1 MNDLSVNLKDIDVSF
16 GNKDILKIEE
26 LSAYMNDKIAII
38 GANGTGKSMLLK
50 IIAGKFTEYEGSVQT
65 ETNFNYFAQIDEL
78 DYMVDE
84 NFNFELLSR
93 LNVPD
98 NTGLSGGEE
107 TKFRLA
113 HALSEYKLGL
123 LLDEPT
129 THLDQQSVDLL
140 IEEVKYYYGT
150 LIFVSHDRHFINS
163 IADRIWEVSDGTVKE
178 YTGNFDD
185 YEVQKEQEKLE
196 NERQYQSFIS
206 EKKRLE
212 DAARKQ
218 MEKASKMRGDK
229 NRKQDIKP
237 DRLSASKQKDT
248 VQKQAFKAAKSIE
261 SRIGH
266 LDEVERMGDQRHL
279 KFPMSKAMEI
289 YNKFPIM
296 GQDITVKRGERILLD
311 KVNFQFPLG
320 ETIAITGSNGAGKSS
335 LLHEILNHAEG
346 MDISPKVKIE
356 SYRQMDYKMFND
368 EPVIKHLMK
377 QTEFQE
383 PLVRSILQN
392 LGFSQDEVT
401 KPLHNL
407 SGGEATRVS
416 LALMFVRPS
425 NVIILDEPTN
435 FIDLNTIEA
444 LETFIKAYGGTVLV
458 TSHDK
463 YFVESVADSI
473 YKIEDSKLERVQEI

>member
-1 MNDLSVNLKDIDVSF
+1 MNELSVKLKDIDVSF
-16 GNKDILKIEE
+16 GNKDVLNIEE

-38 GANGTGKSMLLK
+38 GPNGAGKSTLLK
-50 IIAGKFTEYEGSVQT
+50 IIAGNFEKFGGSVQS
-65 ETNFNYFAQIDEL
+65 ETDFNYFAQIDEV
-78 DYMVDE
+78 DYEVHD

-93 LNVPD
+93 LDVPD
-98 NTGLSGGEE
+98 NKGMSGGEE

-113 HALSEYKLGL
+113 QALSEYKLGL

-129 THLDQQSVDLL
+129 THLDQRSVDLL
-140 IEEVKYYYGT
+140 IDELKYYFGT

-163 IADRIWEVSDGTVKE
+163 IADKIWEVSEGKVRE
-178 YTGNFDD
+178 YAGNYDD
-185 YEVQKEQEKLE
+185 YESQKEQERLE
-196 NERQYQSFIS
+196 NERQYQSFNS

-212 DAARKQ
+212 EAAQKQ
-218 MEKASKMRGDK
+218 MEKASKMSGDK

-237 DRLSASKQKDT
+237 DRLSSSKQKDT

-261 SRIGH
+261 SRISH
-266 LDEVERMGDQRHL
+266 LNEVERMDDSKQL
-279 KFPMSKAMEI
+279 KFPLAKTMEI
-289 YNKFPIM
+289 HNKFPIM
-296 GQDITVKRGERILLD
+296 GQGVTVERGDKVLLD
-311 KVNFQFPLG
+311 KASFQFPLG
-320 ETIAITGSNGAGKSS
+320 HTIAITGNNGSGKSS
-335 LLHEILNHAEG
+335 LLQEIMNNAEG
-346 MDISPKVKIE
+346 MDISPKVKME
-356 SYRQMDYKMFND
+356 SYRQMDYKMFTD
-368 EPVIKHLMK
+368 EPVIKYLMK

-416 LALMFVRPS
+416 LALMFVKPS

-435 FIDLNTIEA
+435 FIDLNTIKA
-444 LETFIKAYGGTVLV
+444 LETFIGAYQGTILV

-463 YFVESVADSI
+463 YFVERIADSVYRI
-473 YKIEDSKLERVQEI
+473 DDQQLERVK

>member
-1 MNDLSVNLKDIDVSF
+1 MNELSVKLKDIDVSF
-16 GNKDILKIEE
+16 GNKDVLKIEE
-26 LSAYMNDKIAII
+26 LSAYMDDKVAII
-38 GANGTGKSMLLK
+38 GPNGTGKSTLLK
-50 IIAGKFTEYEGSVQT
+50 IIADKFHGFEGAVQR
-65 ETNFNYFAQIDEL
+65 ETDFNYFAQIGEQDSCI
-78 DYMVDE
+78 DD

-98 NTGLSGGEE
+98 NKGLSGGEE

-113 HALSEYKLGL
+113 QVLSEYKLGL

-129 THLDQQSVDLL
+129 THLDQESVNLL
-140 IEEVKYYYGT
+140 IDELKYYFGT

-163 IADRIWEVSDGTVKE
+163 IADKIWEVADGNVRE
-178 YTGNFDD
+178 YTGNYDD
-185 YEVQKEQEKLE
+185 YENQKEQERLE

-212 DAARKQ
+212 DAAQKQ
-218 MEKASKMRGDK
+218 MEKAAKMSGDK

-237 DRLSASKQKDT
+237 DRLSSSKQKDT
-248 VQKQAFKAAKSIE
+248 VQKQVFKTAKSIE
-261 SRIGH
+261 SRISH
-266 LDEVERMGDQRHL
+266 LDEVERMGEDKKL
-279 KFPMSKAMEI
+279 KFPLSKSMDI
-289 YNKFPIM
+289 HNSFPIM
-296 GQDITVKRGERILLD
+296 GQDITVKRGDKVLLD
-311 KVNFQFPLG
+311 KVSFQFPLG
-320 ETIAITGSNGAGKSS
+320 QAIAITGPNGAGKSS
-335 LLHEILNHAEG
+335 LLHEIMNDTEG
-346 MDISPKVKIE
+346 MDISPKVKME
-356 SYRQMDYKMFND
+356 SYRQMDYKMFTD
-368 EPVIKHLMK
+368 EPVIKYLMK

-392 LGFSQDEVT
+392 LGFSQDEVM

-444 LETFIKAYGGTVLV
+444 LETFIKAYEGTVLV

-463 YFVESVADSI
+463 YFVDRIAESI
-473 YKIEDSKLERVQEI
+473 YKIEERKLNRI

>member
-1 MNDLSVNLKDIDVSF
+1 MNELSVKLKDIDVSF
-16 GNKDILKIEE
+16 GNKDVLNIEE

-38 GANGTGKSMLLK
+38 GPNGAGKSTLLK
-50 IIAGKFTEYEGSVQT
+50 IIAGNFEKFGGSVQS
-65 ETNFNYFAQIDEL
+65 ETDFNYFAQIDEV
-78 DYMVDE
+78 DYEVHD

-93 LNVPD
+93 LDVPD
-98 NTGLSGGEE
+98 NKGLSGGEE

-113 HALSEYKLGL
+113 QALSEYKLGL

-129 THLDQQSVDLL
+129 THLDQRSVDLL
-140 IEEVKYYYGT
+140 IDELKYYFGT

-163 IADRIWEVSDGTVKE
+163 IADKIWEVSEGNVRE
-178 YTGNFDD
+178 YAGNYDD
-185 YEVQKEQEKLE
+185 YESQKEQERLE
-196 NERQYQSFIS
+196 NERQYQSFNS

-212 DAARKQ
+212 EAAQKQ
-218 MEKASKMRGDK
+218 MEKASKMSGDK

-237 DRLSASKQKDT
+237 DRLSSSKQKDT

-261 SRIGH
+261 SRISH
-266 LDEVERMGDQRHL
+266 LNEVERMDDSKQL
-279 KFPMSKAMEI
+279 KFPLAKTMEI
-289 YNKFPIM
+289 HNKFPIM
-296 GQDITVKRGERILLD
+296 GQGVTVERGDKVLLD
-311 KVNFQFPLG
+311 KASFQFPLG
-320 ETIAITGSNGAGKSS
+320 HTIAITGNNGSGKSS
-335 LLHEILNHAEG
+335 LLQEIMNNAEG
-346 MDISPKVKIE
+346 MDISPKVKME
-356 SYRQMDYKMFND
+356 SYRQMDYKMFTD
-368 EPVIKHLMK
+368 EPVIKYLMK

-416 LALMFVRPS
+416 LALMFVKPS

-435 FIDLNTIEA
+435 FIDLNTIKA
-444 LETFIKAYGGTVLV
+444 LETFIGAYQGTILV

-463 YFVESVADSI
+463 YFVERIADSVYRI
-473 YKIEDSKLERVQEI
+473 DDQQLERVK

>member
-1 MNDLSVNLKDIDVSF
+1 MNELSVKLKDIDVSF
-16 GNKDILKIEE
+16 GNKDVLNIEE

-38 GANGTGKSMLLK
+38 GPNGAGKSTLLK
-50 IIAGKFTEYEGSVQT
+50 IIAGKFEKFGGSVQS
-65 ETNFNYFAQIDEL
+65 ETDFNYFAQIDEV
-78 DYMVDE
+78 DYEVHD

-93 LNVPD
+93 LDVPD
-98 NTGLSGGEE
+98 NKGLSGGEE

-113 HALSEYKLGL
+113 QALSEYKLGL

-129 THLDQQSVDLL
+129 THLDQRSVDLL
-140 IEEVKYYYGT
+140 IDELKYYFGT

-163 IADRIWEVSDGTVKE
+163 IADKIWEVSEGNVRE
-178 YTGNFDD
+178 YAGNYDD
-185 YEVQKEQEKLE
+185 YESQKEQERLE
-196 NERQYQSFIS
+196 NERQYQSFNS

-212 DAARKQ
+212 EAAQKQ
-218 MEKASKMRGDK
+218 MEKASKMSGDK

-237 DRLSASKQKDT
+237 DRLSSSKQKDT

-261 SRIGH
+261 SRISH
-266 LDEVERMGDQRHL
+266 LNEVERMDDSKQL
-279 KFPMSKAMEI
+279 KFPLAKTMEI
-289 YNKFPIM
+289 HNKFPIM
-296 GQDITVKRGERILLD
+296 GQGVTVERGDKVLLD
-311 KVNFQFPLG
+311 KASFQFPLG
-320 ETIAITGSNGAGKSS
+320 HTIAITGNNGSGKSS
-335 LLHEILNHAEG
+335 LLQEIMNNAEG
-346 MDISPKVKIE
+346 MDISPKVKME
-356 SYRQMDYKMFND
+356 SYRQMDYKMFTD
-368 EPVIKHLMK
+368 EPVIKYLMK

-416 LALMFVRPS
+416 LALMFVKPS

-435 FIDLNTIEA
+435 FIDLNTIKA
-444 LETFIKAYGGTVLV
+444 LETFIGAYQGTILV

-463 YFVESVADSI
+463 YFVERIADSVYRI
-473 YKIEDSKLERVQEI
+473 DDQQLERVK

>member
-1 MNDLSVNLKDIDVSF
+1 MNELSVKLKDIDVSF
-16 GNKDILKIEE
+16 GNKDVLNIEE

-38 GANGTGKSMLLK
+38 GPNGAGKSTLLK
-50 IIAGKFTEYEGSVQT
+50 IIAGKFEKFGGSVQS
-65 ETNFNYFAQIDEL
+65 ETDFNYFAQIDEV
-78 DYMVDE
+78 DYEVHD

-93 LNVPD
+93 LDVPD
-98 NTGLSGGEE
+98 NKGLSGGEE

-113 HALSEYKLGL
+113 QALSEYKLGL

-129 THLDQQSVDLL
+129 THLDQRSVDLL
-140 IEEVKYYYGT
+140 IDELKYYFGT

-163 IADRIWEVSDGTVKE
+163 IADKIWEVSEGKVREYAVK
-178 YTGNFDD
+178 YVD
-185 YEVQKEQEKLE
+185 YETHKEPERLE
-196 NERQYQSFIS
+196 NERQYQSFNS

-212 DAARKQ
+212 EAAQKQ
-218 MEKASKMRGDK
+218 MEKASKMSGDK

-237 DRLSASKQKDT
+237 DRLSSSKQKDT

-261 SRIGH
+261 SRISH
-266 LDEVERMGDQRHL
+266 LNEVERMDDSKQL
-279 KFPMSKAMEI
+279 KFPLAKTMEI
-289 YNKFPIM
+289 HNKFPIM
-296 GQDITVKRGERILLD
+296 GQGVTVERGDKVLLD
-311 KVNFQFPLG
+311 KASFQFPLG
-320 ETIAITGSNGAGKSS
+320 HTIAITGNNGSGKSS
-335 LLHEILNHAEG
+335 LLQEIMNNAEG
-346 MDISPKVKIE
+346 MDISPKVKME
-356 SYRQMDYKMFND
+356 SYRQMDYKMFTD
-368 EPVIKHLMK
+368 EPVIKYLMK

-416 LALMFVRPS
+416 LALMFVKPS

-435 FIDLNTIEA
+435 FIDLNTIKA
-444 LETFIKAYGGTVLV
+444 LETFIGAYQGTILV

-463 YFVESVADSI
+463 YFVERIADSVYRI
-473 YKIEDSKLERVQEI
+473 DDQQLERVK